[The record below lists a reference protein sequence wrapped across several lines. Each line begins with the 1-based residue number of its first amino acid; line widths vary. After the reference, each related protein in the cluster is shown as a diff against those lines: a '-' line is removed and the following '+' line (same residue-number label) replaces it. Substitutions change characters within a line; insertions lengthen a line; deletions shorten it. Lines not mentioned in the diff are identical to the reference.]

1 MKISESSVKVWQCS
15 RTKAEPG
22 LGTPGRELND
32 WDRPARWADE
42 YAGRTDTRD
51 QRDARGLGL
60 PADGLR
66 RPDGLRGAGD
76 RISFKMFRYSQFKRR
91 T

>member
-1 MKISESSVKVWQCS
+1 MKISMFKRKGLAVFKDQGGAGTRIRRAGSS
-15 RTKAEPG
+15 TTG
-22 LGTPGRELND
+22 I
-32 WDRPARWADE
+32 DRH
-42 YAGRTDTRD
+42 AGPTNTLD

-66 RPDGLRGAGD
+66 RPDGLRGPRD